1 MLCLCSNPS
10 EIRQNPLLWTPKKA
24 PILEDENSYTRRQG
38 VQKSTVQLSQYQAAY
53 LDFGTESEMQDLPV
67 LLFLHGFL
75 GESSLWCSL
84 MARLAERYR
93 CIALDL
99 LGFGG
104 SSKPKLKYTIWHQT
118 AFLSEF
124 IAALGLTNVTLIG
137 HSYGGWTSAAFAI
150 EQADVNPSVLSQLI
164 LIAPAGIRDDSFV
177 GRYNYMR
184 PILWETPMVDWVLT
198 GLKPIAKVLGQ
209 QKTYNQVAMAR
220 REFGKQPVAKSFI
233 VDRLR
238 PEDAIDTVEK
248 DIHKINMPA
257 LVIAG
262 AQDTTIPLWHC
273 ETYGQGIPGAR
284 FKVLPEAD
292 HDLTQTECDR
302 IATLISQFV

>member
-1 MLCLCSNPS
+1 M
-10 EIRQNPLLWTPKKA
+10 KK
-24 PILEDENSYTRRQG
+24 T
-38 VQKSTVQLSQYQAAY
+38 TVQLSQYAAAY
-53 LDFGTESEMQDLPV
+53 LECGAKDNPA

-75 GESSLWCSL
+75 GESSLWCPL
-84 MARLAERYR
+84 MDRLADRYH

-104 SSKPKLKYTIWHQT
+104 SSKPQLKYTIWHQT
-118 AFLSEF
+118 AFVSEF
-124 IAALGLTNVTLIG
+124 IAALKLTNVTLIG
-137 HSYGGWTSAAFAI
+137 HSYGGWTSSAFAI
-150 EQADVNPSVLSQLI
+150 DQANMSLLSNLV

-184 PILWETPMVDWVLT
+184 PILWETPVVDWLLA
-198 GLKPIAKVLGQ
+198 GLKPIARVAGQ
-209 QKTYNQVAMAR
+209 QKTYDQVAMAR

-248 DIHKINMPA
+248 EIHKISVPT

-273 ETYGQGIPGAR
+273 ETYGQGVPGAT
-284 FKVLPEAD
+284 FEVLPEAD
-292 HDLTQTECDR
+292 HDLIRTECD
-302 IATLISQFV
+302 LISNLIASFLNHALNHGMEKEG

>member
-1 MLCLCSNPS
+1 M
-10 EIRQNPLLWTPKKA
+10 
-24 PILEDENSYTRRQG
+24 
-38 VQKSTVQLSQYQAAY
+38 QKSTVQLSQYQAAY
-53 LDFGTESEMQDLPV
+53 LDFGAESGTQESPV

-75 GESSLWCSL
+75 GESSLWQSL
-84 MARLAERYR
+84 MERLAAHHR

-104 SSKPKLKYTIWHQT
+104 SSKPRLKYTIWHQT
-118 AFLSEF
+118 AFLGEF
-124 IAALGLTNVTLIG
+124 IAALGLTNVRLIG
-137 HSYGGWTSAAFAI
+137 HSYGGWTGAAFAVD
-150 EQADVNPSVLSQLI
+150 QADVNPSVLSQLI

-184 PILWETPMVDWVLT
+184 PILWETPVVDWVLA
-198 GLKPIAKVLGQ
+198 GLKPIAKVTGQ
-209 QKTYNQVAMAR
+209 EKTYEQVAMAR

-248 DIHKINMPA
+248 DIHKINVPT
-257 LVIAG
+257 LVVAG

-273 ETYGQGIPGAR
+273 ETYGQVIPGAR
-284 FKVLPEAD
+284 FEVLPEAE
-292 HDLTQTECDR
+292 HDLIQTECDR
-302 IATLISQFV
+302 IATLINQFLQSWDEKRRPDR